1 MKYSTIGTIGIT
13 VYTNSRNKQNKKL
26 LYFELFDKSNFVI
39 IILTY
44 SLFFSRLMIILDT
57 A

>member
-26 LYFELFDKSNFVI
+26 LYFELFDK
-39 IILTY
+39 
-44 SLFFSRLMIILDT
+44 
-57 A
+57 

>member
-26 LYFELFDKSNFVI
+26 LYFELFDKTKKESNQKESFI
-39 IILTY
+39 IGN
-44 SLFFSRLMIILDT
+44 SHNV
-57 A
+57 